1 LFALLMLLP
10 IVVEAAMVPALR
22 GYVNDYGDMI
32 SPSVE
37 ADLAGKLKTFE
48 ETDSTQLVVLTVP
61 SLEGDPVED
70 YSIRVAEAWKIGQKG
85 KDNGI
90 LFLVSRDD
98 RKMRIEVG
106 RGLEGKLTD
115 LTAGRIIDLVVK
127 PKFKAE
133 DYNGG
138 FTAGIS
144 ALIDATRG
152 EFTADRR
159 APSGGLEPYAPSA
172 GDSLQCCSFCS
183 NWFFLCSL
191 LPWREAVP
199 AADEGF
205 EGAEPGEA
213 IFLFPGVLVK
223 AAGPPAAGETPA
235 LTQAVDS
242 PGVGVTL
249 VEAGLRGAGNG
260 RAIHGRTVFYRSRKR
275 ETPGGGA

>member
-1 LFALLMLLP
+1 MKKAVASLFALLMLLP
-10 IVVEAAMVPALR
+10 IVVEAAKLPALR

-133 DYNGG
+133 DYDGG

-172 GDSLQCCSFCS
+172 GGLSPMLLLLIQLV
-183 NWFFLCSL
+183 FFVFFIALARSRARRRRGVRRGGTWGGY
-191 LPWREAVP
+191 LP
-199 AADEGF
+199 
-205 EGAEPGEA
+205 
-213 IFLFPGVLVK
+213 FPG
-223 AAGPPAAGETPA
+223 GSSEGGWSTRGGR
-235 LTQAVDS
+235 DS
-242 PGVGVTL
+242 GSDSG
-249 VEAGLRGAGNG
+249 GGFSGG
-260 RAIHGRTVFYRSRKR
+260 GGDFG
-275 ETPGGGA
+275 GGGASGGW

>member
-1 LFALLMLLP
+1 MKKTGATLFVLLLFLP
-10 IVVEAAMVPALR
+10 FAVEAVKIPVPR

-32 SPSVE
+32 SSSVE

-90 LFLVSRDD
+90 LFLVSRED

-106 RGLEGKLTD
+106 RGLEGNLTD

-133 DYNGG
+133 DYDGG
-138 FTAGIS
+138 FTAGVS

-152 EFTADRR
+152 EFTADRQ
-159 APSGGLEPYAPSA
+159 APSRGLTPLLLLLIQLVFLIFFVVLVRSRARRRRGFRRDGTWGGY
-172 GDSLQCCSFCS
+172 
-183 NWFFLCSL
+183 
-191 LPWREAVP
+191 LP
-199 AADEGF
+199 
-205 EGAEPGEA
+205 
-213 IFLFPGVLVK
+213 FPG
-223 AAGPPAAGETPA
+223 GSSEGGWSTRGGGDFGS
-235 LTQAVDS
+235 DS
-242 PGVGVTL
+242 GG
-249 VEAGLRGAGNG
+249 GFSGGG
-260 RAIHGRTVFYRSRKR
+260 GDFG
-275 ETPGGGA
+275 GGGASGDW